1 MPYAV
6 IALDK
11 DGGGPLRAEL
21 RPEHLVHLERYAG
34 KLLAGGA
41 MLADD
46 GATPVGSL
54 LIIDSEDRAEV
65 EAIVAADPFSK
76 AGLFQSVSIRPW
88 RKVYFDGAKVG

>member
-11 DGGGPLRAEL
+11 EGGAPLRAEL
-21 RPEHLVHLERYAG
+21 RPKHLVHLEQYAG

-65 EAIVAADPFSK
+65 ETIVAADPFTQ

-88 RKVYFDGAKVG
+88 RKVYFDGAKAG